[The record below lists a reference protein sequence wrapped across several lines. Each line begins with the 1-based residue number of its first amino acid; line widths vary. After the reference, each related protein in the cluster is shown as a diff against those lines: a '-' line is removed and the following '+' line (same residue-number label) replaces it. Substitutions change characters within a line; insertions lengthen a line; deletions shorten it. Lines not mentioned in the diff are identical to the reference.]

1 MIHPLPEIPFPID
14 SGRKLNVHRRPEDV
28 QDNIFVIG
36 DLNINFDNL
45 KKGDTYSDL
54 SYLCDTFSLS
64 NLVNGLTFVKSQNS
78 TSIDVMLTNM
88 K

>member
-1 MIHPLPEIPFPID
+1 MIHPLPEIFFPID
-14 SGRKLNVHRRPEDV
+14 TGRKLNIHKTFRKRPG
-28 QDNIFVIG
+28 QNTCYR

-45 KKGDTYSDL
+45 KQGDTHSHL
-54 SYLCDTFSLS
+54 SYLCDTFLRS
-64 NLVNGLTFVKSQNS
+64 NLANGVTCVKLQNS